1 MSPSSNTPKNI
12 AIIMDGNGR
21 WAKKRMLPAI
31 AGHRAGF
38 QALKKITQYSQSLGV
53 TELSVFAFSSEN
65 WQRPAD
71 EVKSLMQLFRE
82 AIAEESA
89 ELQKQNAR
97 LRFIGDRSSFSA
109 DIQNWMAKAE
119 SESANNDG
127 FRMNIAMGYGGR
139 WDLVEAARSLLRKG
153 LSAEELDAELYQ
165 QHLPSNA
172 IGDIDLLIRTSGEL
186 RISNFL
192 PWQLAYAELYF
203 CEKLWPDFGAEDLE
217 QAIDTYQ
224 KRHRRFGKR

>member
-1 MSPSSNTPKNI
+1 MSASSNTPKNV

-38 QALKKITQYSQSLGV
+38 QALKKITQHSSSLGI

-65 WQRPAD
+65 WHRPAE

-97 LRFIGDRSSFSA
+97 LRFIGDRSGFSA
-109 DIQNWMAKAE
+109 DIQSWMAKAE
-119 SESANNDG
+119 AESANNDG

-139 WDLVEAARSLLRKG
+139 WDLVEAARNLLRKG
-153 LSAEELDAELYQ
+153 VSAEALNDELYQ
-165 QHLPSNA
+165 ENLASST

-203 CEKLWPDFGAEDLE
+203 CQKLWPDFGEEDLE
-217 QAIDTYQ
+217 QAIATYQ

>member
-1 MSPSSNTPKNI
+1 MSAGSNTPKNV

-38 QALKKITQYSQSLGV
+38 QALKKITQHSRSLGV

-65 WQRPAD
+65 WQRPAE

-97 LRFIGDRSSFSA
+97 LNFIGERSSFSA

-119 SESANNDG
+119 AESANNDG
-127 FRMNIAMGYGGR
+127 FQMNIAMGYGGH

-153 LSAEELDAELYQ
+153 LKAEELDAELYQ
-165 QHLPSNA
+165 KHLPSNT

-217 QAIDTYQ
+217 QAIATYQ